1 MHLVELLL
9 VVGLGDLGEELDHAL
24 DDDTLELPEELVRLQ
39 SFARDVQREV
49 ISYNRADNIELLSF
63 L

>member
-24 DDDTLELPEELVRLQ
+24 DDDTPKLPEELVRLE
-39 SFARDVQREV
+39 SFTGDVQREV
-49 ISYNRADNIELLSF
+49 IS
-63 L
+63 

>member
-24 DDDTLELPEELVRLQ
+24 HDDTPKLPEELVRLE
-39 SFARDVQREV
+39 SFTGDVQREV
-49 ISYNRADNIELLSF
+49 IS
-63 L
+63 